1 MMRLALVPALVA
13 LGVTAAGSDAK
24 RGAPVY
30 SAAGL
35 VNAAS
40 NEAGVLAPNTLA
52 TLYGKDLAYAT
63 RAMTPGDIVGGALPF
78 ILPGTGLRVSVG
90 SIAAV
95 VYYVSPGQVNLLIPS
110 LLGPGPADVQVSLN
124 GVTGPA
130 VRVEL
135 AEAAPA
141 FFQLSPGWVVAA
153 RPDGSIVGPE
163 TPARGGETIV
173 LYATGLGRSIPDP
186 PYGRSPTELAR
197 LERLAELD
205 VLLNGAAVSRES
217 ILYAGTAP
225 GFAGLYQINLTLP
238 AAAAPNP
245 EIRLRL
251 GPRISPEGLR
261 LAVAGGE

>member
-1 MMRLALVPALVA
+1 MMRLALVPALMA
-13 LGVTAAGSDAK
+13 LGVTAAGSDGK

-40 NEAGVLAPNTLA
+40 NKPGALAPNTLA

-63 RAMTPGDIVGGALPF
+63 RAMTPGDIIGGALPF
-78 ILPGTGLRVSVG
+78 ILSGTGLRVSVG

-95 VYYVSPGQVNLLIPS
+95 IYYVSPGQVNLLIPA

-135 AEAAPA
+135 AEFAPA
-141 FFQLSPGWVVAA
+141 LFQLSAGWAIAA
-153 RPDGSIVGPE
+153 RPDGSVAGPE
-163 TPARGGETIV
+163 APARAGETIV
-173 LYATGLGRSIPDP
+173 LYATGLGRCVPNP
-186 PYGRSPTELAR
+186 PYGRSPTEPAR

-205 VLLNGAAVSRES
+205 VILNGSAVSRDS

-238 AAAAPNP
+238 ADTAPNP
-245 EIRLRL
+245 EIRLKL
-251 GPRISPEGLR
+251 GHQISPEGLR
-261 LAVAGGE
+261 LAVAAAE